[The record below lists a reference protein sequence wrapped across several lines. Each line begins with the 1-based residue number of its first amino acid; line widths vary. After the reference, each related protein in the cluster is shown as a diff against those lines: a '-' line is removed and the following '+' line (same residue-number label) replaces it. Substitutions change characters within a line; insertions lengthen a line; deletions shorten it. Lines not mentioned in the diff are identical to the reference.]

1 LCLTIKNILDF
12 IYIHKFYNA
21 TLVEES
27 KAGTYFEYV
36 LVSLRYGGVFVLLGS
51 VYNPGRL
58 NFGEVEASLPVCLR
72 VL

>member
-1 LCLTIKNILDF
+1 MKRSLYSHI
-12 IYIHKFYNA
+12 
-21 TLVEES
+21 
-27 KAGTYFEYV
+27 YV